1 MDEVAGNTAKLNG
14 SDRSDPTLAAVFD
27 HIQSALRGLKF
38 GHISLIVQDG
48 RVVQVD
54 RFEKVRLPELQRR

>member
-1 MDEVAGNTAKLNG
+1 MDEVPRNDVRTNG
-14 SDRSDPTLAAVFD
+14 PDQMSALFD
-27 HIQSALRGLKF
+27 HIQLALRGLKF

-54 RFEKVRLPELQRR
+54 RFEKVRLPESSRK

>member
-1 MDEVAGNTAKLNG
+1 MDEAPRNDVRMNG
-14 SDRSDPTLAAVFD
+14 DDPMSAVFD
-27 HIQSALRGLKF
+27 HIQLALRGLKF

-54 RFEKVRLPELQRR
+54 RFEKVRLPESSRK

>member
-1 MDEVAGNTAKLNG
+1 MNG
-14 SDRSDPTLAAVFD
+14 DDPMSAVFD
-27 HIQSALRGLKF
+27 HIQLALRGLKF

-54 RFEKVRLPELQRR
+54 RFEKVRLPESSRK